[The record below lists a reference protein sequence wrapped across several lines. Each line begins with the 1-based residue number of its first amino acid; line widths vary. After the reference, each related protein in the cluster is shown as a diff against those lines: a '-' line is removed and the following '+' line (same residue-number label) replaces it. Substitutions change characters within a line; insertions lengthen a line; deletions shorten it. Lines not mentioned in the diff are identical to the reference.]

1 MARPKGF
8 EVLKVIRPKKVVSVR
23 IDADLDE
30 RILQLEERLKT
41 AAPHCQFDRSAIVED
56 ALQEALAT
64 ATRELDE
71 FVAAQASASI
81 TGRSAS

>member
-1 MARPKGF
+1 MARPKSL
-8 EVLKVIRPKKVVSVR
+8 EVLKVIRPRKVVSIR

-41 AAPHCQFDRSAIVED
+41 EAPHCQFDRSAIVED
-56 ALQEALAT
+56 ALREALAT

-71 FVAAQASASI
+71 LVAAKSSSSV
-81 TGRSAS
+81 TERSAP